1 MQLGVVPERT
11 NGIHR
16 VFIMWIITSM
26 LPPTHT
32 SIPSLSMQFRIIIY
46 AAMGLIQ
53 ASDWGLY
60 SACIG
65 CHAVGMLLG
74 NQAGRIISQA
84 TFNLL
89 LLGRFHPSRGGYRRG
104 DARKRH

>member
-1 MQLGVVPERT
+1 MHLGPST
-11 NGIHR
+11 SHGIDPKCEDLDTDHPHLR
-16 VFIMWIITSM
+16 
-26 LPPTHT
+26 

-46 AAMGLIQ
+46 AAMGLIH

-74 NQAGRIISQA
+74 NQAGQIISQA
-84 TFNLL
+84 TFTLL
-89 LLGRFHPSRGGYRRG
+89 LLGRFRSDGGVCRRG
-104 DARKRH
+104 DARK